1 MEINETATN
10 FEEENIT
17 QEPENIQSSVELSD
31 SSSLDLLNSESI
43 LEENNDNLEAPDLS
57 LENEEA
63 TISHEIETKSSVKE
77 IVEEDLAEI
86 DKDFFEKANHLDN
99 LQIVN
104 KQENSSISDDTKKIS
119 SVDLLAS
126 KQQEELLSLITNV
139 ANIETEDLNA
149 NELNLAKPETE
160 PVDDEFSDK
169 EYSREDILGRD
180 KINQRIKRLSNK
192 RNISLETEVLQNSS
206 KYLREYTKL
215 PFAIKNLIRDL
226 IKIALITNGI
236 KIESLSKDFHI
247 SELKLSFRDGDL
259 LNMRNENLIL
269 VPPTEPMTTEKILKA
284 AEGADSITQILQR
297 LQKSSKNKN
306 ARFKIEKVLASHRI
320 ILPS

>member
-10 FEEENIT
+10 FEEENVA
-17 QEPENIQSSVELSD
+17 QGSENIQSSVELSD

-57 LENEEA
+57 LENEET
-63 TISHEIETKSSVKE
+63 TISQEIEIKSSAKE

-86 DKDFFEKANHLDN
+86 DKDFFEKTNHLDN
-99 LQIVN
+99 LQIIN
-104 KQENSSISDDTKKIS
+104 KQENSNTPGDIKETP
-119 SVDLLAS
+119 SVNLSAA

-149 NELNLAKPETE
+149 DELNLAKPENE
-160 PVDDEFSDK
+160 PVDDEFLDK
-169 EYSREDILGRD
+169 DYTHGDIVHRD
-180 KINQRIKRLSNK
+180 KINQKNRSLHNK
-192 RNISLETEVLQNSS
+192 RNNLETEVLQNSS

-215 PFAIKNLIRDL
+215 PFSIKNLIRDL